1 VPVTERLSDWRK
13 AWEGT
18 HVSLEE
24 LIPIAFKTSIFL
36 TVLGF
41 GLRVSAREVLSM
53 TRDRSRF
60 GQSMLAMMVI
70 MPVVAVFLA
79 YSFDLHPAVKIAL
92 VALSVSPVPP
102 FWPKQSIKFG
112 GDEPFTLGLL
122 VATAALAIV
131 VIPISMEVLQRVF
144 AVPLR
149 MPADSIAR
157 MVLLT
162 ILLPL
167 FLGLTV
173 RQLVPRLAGDLA
185 RPFGKIGTWLLAASG
200 LVILVKLWPAIVSLV
215 GDGTLLAMT
224 AFAVMGLA
232 VGHFLGGTRT
242 QERSVL
248 ALACSSRHPAI
259 AITIAQVNFPSEKLV
274 PAAVVL
280 YLLVSTVVATPYM
293 KRLGRSTRQR
303 TRPVVAPSGPRLRAP
318 R

>member
-1 VPVTERLSDWRK
+1 M
-13 AWEGT
+13 
-18 HVSLEE
+18 SLET
-24 LIPIAFKTSIFL
+24 LVPIAFKTSIFL

-41 GLRVSAREVLSM
+41 GLRASAREVLSM
-53 TRDRSRF
+53 TRDRSRLI
-60 GQSMLAMMVI
+60 QSMLAMLVI

-79 YSFDLHPAVKIAL
+79 FSFDLQPAVKIAL
-92 VALSVSPVPP
+92 VALSIAPVPP
-102 FWPKQSIKFG
+102 FWPKQSLKFG

-122 VATAALAIV
+122 VATGALAIV
-131 VIPISMEVLQRVF
+131 VIPISMEILQRIF

-162 ILLPL
+162 ILFPL

-173 RQLVPRLAGDLA
+173 RQLVPGLAADIA
-185 RPFGKIGTWLLAASG
+185 RPFGYIGSFLLAASG
-200 LVILVKLWPAIVSLV
+200 LVILVKLWPAMMSLI
-215 GDGTLLAMT
+215 GDGTLLAMI
-224 AFAVMGLA
+224 AFAVTGLA
-232 VGHFLGGTRT
+232 VGHFLGGPRT

-259 AITIAQVNFPSEKLV
+259 AIAIAQVNFPNEKVV

-303 TRPVVAPSGPRLRAP
+303 TRTVVAPSGPRLRAP